1 MDKLAEFENAQV
13 IAGKRALS
21 KACQLQNTGAMK
33 KILNG
38 YIQNNV
44 PKKNEVAYKK
54 KSFQPFIDERDH
66 LGNLIDSDVRTELG
80 GMNYIKK

>member
-54 KSFQPFIDERDH
+54 KSF
-66 LGNLIDSDVRTELG
+66 
-80 GMNYIKK
+80 